1 MLTRFFC
8 CLLFLASYSTLL
20 GQDNSS
26 FTHYFMNPYLVN
38 PSYAGTD
45 GRASLSV
52 TYRKQWVDIE
62 GAPTIGNFS
71 FHTPTGKSVGFGL
84 NVTNAERSILNTTSG
99 YITTSYGLWFSEK
112 VGLRFGFSGG
122 VAYNGVDLDAIEN
135 ISDPALA
142 GLLDQNLYLIGNA
155 GLSLQIHHFNLGVAI
170 PNLFTDEFAAEEDF
184 TQGDIEPMEN
194 IVLTASNRFYLDKGG
209 KFIFEP
215 FFVYR
220 YSDFL
225 PHQIEGTA
233 VFHISN
239 LVWLGGSYKQD
250 FGISGFGG
258 LKINKLFGLGY
269 AYSLQN
275 TGANEINSPTHEI
288 HLNLLLGIRNK
299 KRIVYSFVDTSIP
312 ETKSKKDIAREQRL
326 AEAAEKQKQQEE
338 AAAKKA
344 EEERIEEERIAEE
357 KKKEE
362 QRILEQQ
369 RAEQQREEQLLE
381 EQVDEPAIE
390 EEPDSEPV
398 VEQPK
403 PKPQGNINGQV
414 STEDRVIVKKG
425 NHLLEL
431 SEGEYVVVGVFSNYE
446 HAEKF
451 SDELFFK
458 GYQSKFG
465 YITQQGYWYVY
476 VHESGNINEARSKR
490 DEFRKSAFPKA
501 WVLTVQ

>member
-8 CLLFLASYSTLL
+8 CLFILASYSTLL

-26 FTHYFMNPYLVN
+26 FTHYFMNPYLIN

-45 GRASLSV
+45 GRASLAV

-71 FHTPTGKSVGFGL
+71 FHTPTGKNVGFGL

-99 YITTSYGLWFSEK
+99 YITTSYGLWFSDK

-122 VAYNGVDLDAIEN
+122 VAYNGIDYDEIEN
-135 ISDPALA
+135 ISDPVFS
-142 GLLDQNLYLIGNA
+142 GILDQNLYLIGNA
-155 GLSLQIHHFNLGVAI
+155 GLSIQIHHFNLGVAI
-170 PNLFTDEFAAEEDF
+170 PNLFTDEFTSSKDF
-184 TQGDIEPMEN
+184 TQGEIEPMEN

-233 VFHISN
+233 VLHINN

-258 LKINKLFGLGY
+258 IKINKLFGLGY
-269 AYSLQN
+269 AYSLKN
-275 TGANEINSPTHEI
+275 SGANEINSPTHEI

-299 KRIVYSFVDTSIP
+299 KRLVYSFVDTSIP
-312 ETKSKKDIAREQRL
+312 KTKSKKDIAKEQRL
-326 AEAAEKQKQQEE
+326 AEAAEKKKQEAEVKRAEQERVE
-338 AAAKKA
+338 KEKIAKEQKKA
-344 EEERIEEERIAEE
+344 EEQRVLEER
-357 KKKEE
+357 
-362 QRILEQQ
+362 
-369 RAEQQREEQLLE
+369 QREEQLQREQE
-381 EQVDEPAIE
+381 EANEAQV
-390 EEPDSEPV
+390 EEPVINEEPENAQV
-398 VEQPK
+398 VEQQ
-403 PKPQGNINGQV
+403 KPQGNINGQV
-414 STEDRVIVKKG
+414 STEERVIVKKG

-431 SEGEYVVVGVFSNYE
+431 SEGEYVVVGVFSDYE

-476 VHESGNINEARSKR
+476 VHESGSISEARTKR